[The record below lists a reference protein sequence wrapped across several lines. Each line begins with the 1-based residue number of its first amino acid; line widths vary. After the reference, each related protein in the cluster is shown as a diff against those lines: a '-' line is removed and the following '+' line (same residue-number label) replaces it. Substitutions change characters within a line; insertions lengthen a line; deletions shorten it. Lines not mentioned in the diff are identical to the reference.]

1 MEPVFSA
8 LPFSAIVFLFLLLS
22 PLCLCQELQEKDALC
37 SPEGCYALYS
47 QRKTFLDS
55 WRSCRDRGGNLVTV
69 KRPEEAALIE
79 ELFNMQPHRGT
90 KLRIWIGLQ
99 RQPRQC
105 SATRPLRGFTWIT
118 GDQDTQYTNWLQE
131 DSVSTCAA
139 SRCVVMTYSTAP
151 HEQSQNF
158 KWLDGSCTLPV
169 DGYMCRYNYK
179 GMCTSIEAEGGG
191 PVLYTTPFHLASTL
205 LDHIPFG
212 SVATVPCPDGTKEDQ
227 SVLCMQ
233 KEDGSISWSKDGPF
247 CTEPAKS
254 ECDKDNGGCQHY
266 CVVDG
271 TFYYCECLE
280 GYVLED
286 DDQTCSPADFCREDP
301 CEFEC
306 VSTKDG
312 YLCACPE
319 GYILATN
326 GRDCVDVDEC
336 LQSPCEQLCINA
348 PGTFE
353 CRCQEGYLLEGG
365 SQCQDID
372 ECQDKP
378 CEHACENT
386 PGSYTCHCHLGYSPS
401 PEDHTQCLD
410 TDECQIPGTC
420 EQMCV
425 NYIGGFECHCEEG
438 YLLNPD
444 GFTCDAEEAD
454 WPSTSPATDLLT
466 TAPNL
471 LEWLTDAPSYQWIT
485 DIPPA
490 FYDLFTDPPS
500 YLAPDW
506 GSSSELVSEPTQDL
520 WVAQP
525 TPDLTDTAPASP
537 DWSGVA
543 EPTSNWLTETP
554 QVSDWAPASTT
565 MDFWSWLISTT
576 PTAAPE
582 ESIRHAGTIQ
592 ASPGDIGPERA
603 SGAES
608 RTGEKLDE
616 RETEGYPKPGSVQ
629 TDLVPVDPVPTS
641 TEVAQKVRDVG
652 VMEGSIPDSEE
663 DKETRPLEEGGGVR
677 ATQDRHQP
685 SPSPAA
691 PLSLS
696 TEGSMISG
704 TRRRQDNNWL
714 LVALLVPLSIFV
726 VVMLALGIVY
736 CTRCAL
742 QPQRKSVA
750 DCYRWITN
758 SSEPSTSG
766 KSQV

>member
-1 MEPVFSA
+1 VVS
-8 LPFSAIVFLFLLLS
+8 LFLLLS
-22 PLCLCQELQEKDALC
+22 PSCLCQELQEKDALC

-79 ELFNMQPHRGT
+79 ELFNMQPRRGK

-131 DSVSTCAA
+131 DSASTCAA

-169 DGYMCRYNYK
+169 DGYMCRYSYK
-179 GMCTSIEAEGGG
+179 GMCSSIEAEGGG
-191 PVLYTTPFHLASTL
+191 PVLYATPFHLASTL

-212 SVATVPCPDGTKEDQ
+212 SVATVPCPDGTKVDQ

-247 CTEPAKS
+247 CTEPPKS

-266 CVVDG
+266 CVDNG
-271 TFYYCECLE
+271 NYYYCECLE
-280 GYVLED
+280 GYILED
-286 DDQTCSPADFCREDP
+286 DDQTCSPADFCRGDP

-326 GRDCVDVDEC
+326 GQDCVDVDEC

-372 ECQDKP
+372 ECQEMP

-386 PGSYTCHCHLGYSPS
+386 PGSYACHCHLGYSPS

-420 EQMCV
+420 QQMCV

-444 GFTCDAEEAD
+444 AFTCDAEEAD
-454 WPSTSPATDLLT
+454 WPSTSPATDSLT

-471 LEWLTDAPSYQWIT
+471 LKWLTDAPGYQWLT
-485 DIPPA
+485 DIPGLDWQPEITNLPSA

-500 YLAPDW
+500 YLTPDQ
-506 GSSSELVSEPTQDL
+506 GSSSELVPEHTQDL
-520 WVAQP
+520 WDAQP
-525 TPDLTDTAPASP
+525 TSDLTDTAPPTP
-537 DWSGVA
+537 DWGRIW
-543 EPTSNWLTETP
+543 NW
-554 QVSDWAPASTT
+554 
-565 MDFWSWLISTT
+565 
-576 PTAAPE
+576 
-582 ESIRHAGTIQ
+582 GK
-592 ASPGDIGPERA
+592 
-603 SGAES
+603 
-608 RTGEKLDE
+608 TGGK
-616 RETEGYPKPGSVQ
+616 
-629 TDLVPVDPVPTS
+629 VPTS
-641 TEVAQKVRDVG
+641 TEVAQKDRNGG
-652 VMEGSIPDSEE
+652 VVEESIPDSEE
-663 DKETRPLEEGGGVR
+663 DKETGPLEEGGGVR

-685 SPSPAA
+685 VPSPAA

-696 TEGSMISG
+696 TEGSVVSG
-704 TRRRQDNNWL
+704 TRSRQDSNWL
-714 LVALLVPLSIFV
+714 LVALLVPLSIFM

-742 QPQRKSVA
+742 QPRRKSVA

-758 SSEPSTSG
+758 STE
-766 KSQV
+766 KSS